1 MTTLMTLNVK
11 ERRERVMDKQG
22 DLIKHR
28 DLWKQSDLVDSP
40 EIKLGN
46 RYCFASFIASFVLSS
61 HALVLIRI
69 KSKRR

>member
-11 ERRERVMDKQG
+11 ERRERVLDKQG

-46 RYCFASFIASFVLSS
+46 R
-61 HALVLIRI
+61 
-69 KSKRR
+69 